1 MSVTAFEDI
10 TQSFMDD
17 WWISAISSA
26 SGQTDLKYIVEIFSD
41 DSSGATKFYEGKVY
55 PEPSSKYMY
64 FNIAPIVRNQYTEE
78 FFEFDFSNK
87 YNLANLSGE
96 VCYRIGTDYSGITT
110 LNQAANTLDVNTR
123 YLSRPKY
130 KNKRYLKKSW
140 YDDNW
145 ERWLTDRKTVSSIN
159 KNTDRFFIG
168 CRLDANEEGFIKWES
183 FNEGGGS
190 ISSSSY
196 VEINPGYLGAEHIL
210 NIGPDGLDDLTGSS
224 PNITTCAY
232 YIVTLKWNAVTTS
245 QDTFLTFRINK
256 ACNPKY
262 QSVPIHF
269 YNRFLSVDTMRFD
282 LVSRT
287 TVDVER
293 KSYQQRDYRFSG
305 SSVLYTDS
313 SAPGTT
319 VYRENKINY
328 NSTYNYTMKLT
339 SDLLD
344 DQDWEWLEDLIES
357 PKIYMEEDGYFYPVT
372 IKATNYEI
380 SKYVN
385 NRLRPLEIEIEFNSP
400 RLSSAR

>member
-1 MSVTAFEDI
+1 MAVSGFGDFN
-10 TQSFMDD
+10 QSFMDD

-26 SGQTDLKYIVEIFSD
+26 SGQTDLKYVFELYN
-41 DSSGATKFYEGKVY
+41 GANKIYEGKIY
-55 PEPSSKYMY
+55 PEPSNKYMY
-64 FNIAPIVRNQYTEE
+64 FNIAPIVRNSFSEI

-87 YNLANLSGE
+87 YNMSNVTGE
-96 VCYRIGTDYSGITT
+96 VTYRIGTDYSGITT
-110 LNQAANTLDVNTR
+110 LNEASGSVIALHTNMK
-123 YLSRPKY
+123 RPKY
-130 KNKRYLKKSW
+130 KNKRFLKTSW
-140 YDDNW
+140 YDDNY
-145 ERWLTDRKTVSSIN
+145 EKWLTDRKTVSSLN

-168 CRLDANEEGFIKWES
+168 CRLDANEEGFLKWES
-183 FNEGGGS
+183 FNGSGGL

-196 VEINPGYLGAEHIL
+196 VVINPIDVGANHIL
-210 NIGPDGLDDLTGSS
+210 NIGPTGLNALTGSS
-224 PNITTCAY
+224 LNIDSCAY

-293 KSYQQRDYRFSG
+293 KSYNQRDYRFSG

-313 SAPGTT
+313 SASGTT
-319 VYRENKINY
+319 VFRENKINY

-357 PKIYMEEDGYFYPVT
+357 PKIYMEDDGYFYPVT

-380 SKYVN
+380 SKYIN

>member
-1 MSVTAFEDI
+1 MAVSGFLETA
-10 TQSFMDD
+10 QSFMDD
-17 WWISAISSA
+17 LWLSAISSA
-26 SGQTDLKYIVEIFSD
+26 SGQTDLKYIIELYNGASKIF
-41 DSSGATKFYEGKVY
+41 EGKVY
-55 PEPSSKYMY
+55 PEPTNKYMY
-64 FNIAPIVRNQYTEE
+64 FNVAPIVRNSFSEN
-78 FFEFDFSNK
+78 FFEFDFSNN
-87 YNLANLSGE
+87 YDLNALNYSLN
-96 VCYRIGTDYSGITT
+96 YRIGTDYSGITT
-110 LNQAANTLDVNTR
+110 LNEVSAAVQVGHLTML
-123 YLSRPKY
+123 RPKF
-130 KNKRYLKKSW
+130 KNRRYLKTSLF
-140 YDDNW
+140 DDRTNK
-145 ERWLTDRKTVSSIN
+145 WLTDRKQVSSIN
-159 KNTDRFFIG
+159 QNSDKFYIG
-168 CRLDANEEGFIKWES
+168 YNVDADSPSDETTAIKWQS
-183 FNEGGGS
+183 YNEAGTQ

-196 VEINPGYLGAEHIL
+196 VDIEAGDLAPHRIL

-224 PNITTCAY
+224 PDITTCAY
-232 YIVTLKWNAVTTS
+232 YIVTLRWYNPEISAY
-245 QDTFLTFRINK
+245 QYITFRINK

-293 KSYQQRDYRFSG
+293 KSYNQRDYRFSG

-313 SAPGTT
+313 SASGTT

-328 NSTYNYTMKLT
+328 NATYNYTMKLT
-339 SDLLD
+339 SDFLD

-380 SKYVN
+380 SKYIN

>member
-1 MSVTAFEDI
+1 MSVTGFTSGESLFDDFWI
-10 TQSFMDD
+10 T
-17 WWISAISSA
+17 AISSA
-26 SGQTDLKYIVEIFSD
+26 SGQTDLKYILELYDGSNKI
-41 DSSGATKFYEGKVY
+41 YEGKIY
-55 PEPSSKYMY
+55 PEPSNKYMY
-64 FNIAPIVRNQYTEE
+64 FDVAPIVRNKFSEN
-78 FFEFDFSNK
+78 FFEFDFSNN
-87 YNLANLSGE
+87 YDIYSLNNY
-96 VCYRIGTDYSGITT
+96 VYYRIGTDYSGITT
-110 LNQAANTLDVNTR
+110 LNQVSGFVQANHLTM
-123 YLSRPKY
+123 SRPKY
-130 KNKRYLKKSW
+130 KNRRYTKTTFFNDLYNK
-140 YDDNW
+140 
-145 ERWLTDRKTVSSIN
+145 WLTDRRQISSLN
-159 KNTDRFFIG
+159 KNTDNFYIG
-168 CRLDANEEGFIKWES
+168 YSVAADSPAGETTAIKWES
-183 FNEGGGS
+183 YNDSGGL

-196 VEINPGYLGAEHIL
+196 VDIEVGDLAGARII
-210 NIGPDGLDDLTGSS
+210 NIGPSGLNSLTGSS
-224 PNITTCAY
+224 PNLNNCSY
-232 YIVTLKWNAVTTS
+232 YIATLRWFNDVTTAYS
-245 QDTFLTFRINK
+245 YITFRINK

-293 KSYQQRDYRFSG
+293 KSYNQRDYRFSG

-313 SAPGTT
+313 SASGTT

-357 PKIYMEEDGYFYPVT
+357 PKVYMEEDGYFYPVT

-380 SKYVN
+380 SKYIN
-385 NRLRPLEIEIEFNSP
+385 NRQRPLEIEIEFNSP